1 MTFICYAQNF
11 EDIALWRIFRL
22 VVEKGFYIDVGANDP
37 TIDSVTKA
45 FYDRGWRGMNIEPS
59 PSFYERLCAERP
71 RDINLQVA
79 VSDREDQLTFFDAGE
94 GLSTV
99 DQHVAADLKRNGR
112 QVVERT
118 VPSQTLSSICARYVD
133 GEIHFLKI
141 DVEGHESFVLRGMD
155 FERWRPWVLLI
166 ESPFNI
172 EPEWLPLLKSARYHE
187 VRHDGI
193 NRFFLAEEHMA
204 FKGAFDMPP
213 SYLDGFQLC
222 LGHHFSYPIAELQSQ
237 VACERERADA
247 AEAQLV
253 ALISDPWLRLKR
265 LSKLRKKILG
275 KIASRDT

>member
-1 MTFICYAQNF
+1 MTFISYAQNF
-11 EDIALWRIFRL
+11 EDITLWRVFRL
-22 VVEKGFYIDVGANDP
+22 CVEKGFYIDVGANDP
-37 TIDSVTKA
+37 TTDSVTKA
-45 FYDRGWRGMNIEPS
+45 FYDRGWQGINIDPS
-59 PSFYERLCAERP
+59 INFHKRLCAERP
-71 RDINLQVA
+71 RDMNLQIA
-79 VSDREDQLTFFDAGE
+79 VSDREGQLTFFDEGG

-99 DQHVAADLKRNGR
+99 DQRVAADLKNNGAR
-112 QVVERT
+112 IIEYI
-118 VPSQTLSSICARYVD
+118 VPSQTLSSICERYVD

-141 DVEGHESFVLRGMD
+141 DIEGHEISALQGMD

-172 EPEWLPLLKSARYHE
+172 EPEWRPLLESARYHE

-204 FKGAFDMPP
+204 LKGAFDMPP

-237 VACERERADA
+237 LACERERANA

-253 ALISDPWLRLKR
+253 ALISDPWLRLKP
-265 LSKLRKKILG
+265 LSKLRKKILR
-275 KIASRDT
+275 KLTDSDS